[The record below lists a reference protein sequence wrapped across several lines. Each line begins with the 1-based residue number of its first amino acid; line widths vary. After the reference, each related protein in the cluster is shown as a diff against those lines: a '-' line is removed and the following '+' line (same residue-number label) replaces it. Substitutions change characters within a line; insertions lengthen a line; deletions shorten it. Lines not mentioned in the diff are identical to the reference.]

1 MIALHACTVFNNTG
15 LSVRSKKEKR
25 VMDARFITWEFFFFV
40 ECPRTGEACTS
51 GLRACLVLMRRLQ
64 ELLRGRTEP

>member
-25 VMDARFITWEFFFFV
+25 VMDARFITWEFFFLLKV
-40 ECPRTGEACTS
+40 
-51 GLRACLVLMRRLQ
+51 RALARLA
-64 ELLRGRTEP
+64 RPGSVRV